1 MKVLRPRDRRRR
13 TGVSATGG
21 YAGLIGHLMTQLE
34 NDLESRRSGVG
45 NEEGCACHGTAD
57 WSVMAGN
64 AREVGI
70 GEIRDREFVE
80 RRRARHAGVAQ
91 VQEWADHA
99 GDPRANT
106 KVSTASNSIVA
117 SPSSAPQGPMCGAVR
132 YISEWVQETGC
143 GSQQRGMS
151 PTVKRRARAG
161 RPRACHPSR
170 ITRRDAA
177 LRSALRFAR
186 WPMRSQ
192 RGARA
197 PMPARE
203 NARARDPIRPRA

>member
-132 YISEWVQETGC
+132 YISEWVQETGLWFA
-143 GSQQRGMS
+143 
-151 PTVKRRARAG
+151 TARNVAHSETPSACWPPAG
-161 RPRACHPSR
+161 LPPEPHH
-170 ITRRDAA
+170 AA
-177 LRSALRFAR
+177 R
-186 WPMRSQ
+186 
-192 RGARA
+192 RGASICA
-197 PMPARE
+197 SLCALADAVAARGQGTD
-203 NARARDPIRPRA
+203 ARSRERTCA